1 MPRTRKLSKS
11 DVTLTVTLI
20 LVANQRP
27 LTLEE
32 IQEAFT
38 GAGYDV
44 PLRETMHILNEG
56 PFRCCDGK
64 WLIAMAHA

>member
-1 MPRTRKLSKS
+1 MRRAKLSKS

>member
-1 MPRTRKLSKS
+1 MRSAKPSKA
-11 DVTLTVTLI
+11 DVTLTVALI
-20 LVANQRP
+20 IVANQRP

-32 IQEAFT
+32 IQQSFA

-44 PLRETMHILNEG
+44 PAHETMHILNEG

>member
-1 MPRTRKLSKS
+1 MRRVNLSKA

-27 LTLEE
+27 LTLDE
-32 IQEAFT
+32 IQESFA

-44 PLRETMHILNEG
+44 PARETMHILNEG
-56 PFRCCDGK
+56 PFRCCDGR
-64 WLIAMAHA
+64 WFVAMAHA

>member
-1 MPRTRKLSKS
+1 MPRGKLSKS

-27 LTLEE
+27 LTVDE
-32 IQEAFT
+32 IQEAFN
-38 GAGYDV
+38 GAGYGV
-44 PLRETMHILNEG
+44 PVLETMHILNEG

-64 WLIAMAHA
+64 WLVAMAHA